1 MRNTNTVSF
10 DVDVK
15 NADVESLE
23 IEPKEAIVAPNYD
36 NDAEADADADAD
48 ADAPVDDI
56 DMTDAG
62 CFKRLRYS
70 ISSVFIG
77 FLFPKV
83 TPLPVSAF
91 LILSFFAAFP

>member
-36 NDAEADADADAD
+36 NDAEADADADAE
-48 ADAPVDDI
+48 APVDDI

>member
-36 NDAEADADADAD
+36 NDADAEADAD